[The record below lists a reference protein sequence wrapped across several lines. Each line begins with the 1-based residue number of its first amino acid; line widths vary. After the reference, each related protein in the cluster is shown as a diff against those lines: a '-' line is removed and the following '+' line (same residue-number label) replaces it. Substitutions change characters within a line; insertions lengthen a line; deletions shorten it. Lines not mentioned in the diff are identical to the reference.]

1 MDCPGPKVGIGMFL
15 KPSTA
20 NCQRINGDQKI
31 HRIFRTSHCERKI
44 SIDILILEVYRRVV
58 TLATQLP
65 SRLREAS
72 KLYCFPQIFQSS
84 LVDTSLGLAFQQKK
98 VSEVNSSITSTD
110 LAAPPRRNPDGS
122 RRPALKHGGFTT
134 NFATSGS
141 IILKL
146 KRNLPGDSKFDSEFY
161 VRLNLWHL

>member
-1 MDCPGPKVGIGMFL
+1 MRGRFP
-15 KPSTA
+15 
-20 NCQRINGDQKI
+20 
-31 HRIFRTSHCERKI
+31 
-44 SIDILILEVYRRVV
+44 LILWFWVYWRVV

-65 SRLREAS
+65 SRLCEAS

-98 VSEVNSSITSTD
+98 VSLWWYSKPREVNGSITSTD
-110 LAAPPRRNPDGS
+110 LAAPRRRLPDGS

-141 IILKL
+141 IWINCLEIEKEPPRWYQVWLWVIMCHSIFSFLEATETKL
-146 KRNLPGDSKFDSEFY
+146 NKKHLQTGRSFVRNDPSM
-161 VRLNLWHL
+161 